1 MEHLSNETLY
11 QASVNSDSI
20 IFIKPAKKK
29 MKCCCINE
37 MWCFEH
43 SGIAGF
49 KHYDKNKNNC
59 CTCLDCCTW
68 CFEFKL
74 KKPMICMK
82 DTNCFICCFVI
93 YFT

>member
-1 MEHLSNETLY
+1 MENLQEVDINFETEPLTKISN
-11 QASVNSDSI
+11 S
-20 IFIKPAKKK
+20 K

-37 MWCFEH
+37 TWCFEH